1 MTCDLVTNYNDK
13 KKRQTTYYLCNKLA
27 MNTYNVFEK
36 GSIDSNNFIFGAE
49 DLSVYNN
56 YPIIFKNYFKINL
69 GTNFSRIFE
78 INNFDK
84 IIKFFSE
91 HSNNL
96 DYKIIVD
103 WFLTMNFEEI

>member
-56 YPIIFKNYFKINL
+56 YPIIFKNYFSNRRPLDCQVPLYYQPNCKL
-69 GTNFSRIFE
+69 TQS
-78 INNFDK
+78 
-84 IIKFFSE
+84 FF
-91 HSNNL
+91 
-96 DYKIIVD
+96 
-103 WFLTMNFEEI
+103 